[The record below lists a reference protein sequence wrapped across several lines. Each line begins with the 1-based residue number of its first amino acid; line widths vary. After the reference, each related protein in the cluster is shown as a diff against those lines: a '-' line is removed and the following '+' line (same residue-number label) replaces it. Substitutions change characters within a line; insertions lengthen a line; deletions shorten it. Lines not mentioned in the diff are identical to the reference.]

1 MNPVIVGR
9 FKKDLILIDGA
20 NRLSSLEEVGCKLVI
35 AQVIDYLPRKIRLRN
50 WNHLIYDIS
59 IDTIKSFFMEMK
71 LTYSDVRHFEG
82 KAGMKNK
89 LNSLLISGIEND
101 HSVLVTLPSDFNKL
115 LTALNS
121 FTKFYFGKYK
131 FDRSEEE
138 ISLGELKK
146 YSRRKGVLAEFPRF
160 TKQQIVRIA
169 GGKIKLPA
177 GITRHILDNRV
188 LHVRY
193 EIEKLKDEHDAD
205 IKTKELEKYL
215 LNKIDNNKVRQYRES
230 VIVFDE

>member
-169 GGKIKLPA
+169 DGKIKLPA